1 MICTGPRTSQRC
13 PDLTCSGCEDHRHRS
28 PGVQRPLGGYHS
40 RPVEKHRLP
49 GRRVGGVQLIDS
61 TWMFAGGQRRATIG
75 LTSSSRRAPQMGCS
89 KTSSRQI
96 PVLCHHRTGCIHV
109 LRCDRWRHFACHR
122 LFSASPSGLNPR
134 NASRRQQKT
143 DGWTCL
149 PSCFPSPLA
158 VAIFRRE
165 FHKKIAKKIFSEKN
179 CLRFKKCSPDI
190 MLGGK
195 TTRSSRQRIPEMQFV
210 TRVLLQKDSLPP
222 GCAGCCPFAAAIRS
236 ISGKSRALVAAALFA
251 AVQFVPVSKL
261 R

>member
-143 DGWTCL
+143 AENRWLDLFAVLFSFSACGSNIPKRIPQKNREKNFLRKKL
-149 PSCFPSPLA
+149 PS
-158 VAIFRRE
+158 
-165 FHKKIAKKIFSEKN
+165 
-179 CLRFKKCSPDI
+179 
-190 MLGGK
+190 
-195 TTRSSRQRIPEMQFV
+195 
-210 TRVLLQKDSLPP
+210 LQKVQSRHH
-222 GCAGCCPFAAAIRS
+222 AGWKDYEEFS
-236 ISGKSRALVAAALFA
+236 TENS
-251 AVQFVPVSKL
+251 
-261 R
+261 